1 MLLFVLYVI
10 SRVISAQ
17 PSRFLHLM
25 LLLLPGS
32 PPKIIVKYQQMFP
45 LLRGGGRE
53 SPRMAAS
60 SVGRVPT
67 CYV

>member
-10 SRVISAQ
+10 SCVISAQ
-17 PSRFLHLM
+17 PSRFLNLT
-25 LLLLPGS
+25 LLFLPGS

-45 LLRGGGRE
+45 FLRGGGRE

-60 SVGRVPT
+60 SVGQVPT
-67 CYV
+67 YYV